1 MFSTYPVATVVGFG
15 RLLALM
21 GLAQT
26 RNRLGVE
33 RAIYFV
39 CFLLMPLY
47 RFPFVRALRLL
58 IG

>member
-26 RNRLGVE
+26 RNFLGVE
-33 RAIYFV
+33 RVVYVA

-47 RFPFVRALRLL
+47 EFPFVGAIRSVF
-58 IG
+58 G